1 MPQHPNALLANLSQ
15 ATFQK
20 IEPLLKV
27 VELQKGQGLAD
38 PGDELFRGY
47 FPHSGILSFVVE
59 LPGGGA
65 AETCIVGRD
74 GVFGGLQALNHG
86 RVLNR
91 VDVQVSGEA
100 SVVPLTDLTR
110 LLLENDEFRKA
121 IISYELFAFA
131 QAQQHV
137 ACNSHHTVQQRL
149 GKWLLR
155 MHDLVGPEIP
165 LTQEFI
171 AIMIGVRRT
180 SVSDAAKEAHKLGII
195 DYSRGKIRIL
205 SKEKLESYSCECVDH
220 IRGYYKQ
227 AFGAED
233 ET

>member
-1 MPQHPNALLANLSQ
+1 MPQHPNMLLANLSER
-15 ATFQK
+15 TFAQ
-20 IEPLLKV
+20 IEPHLKV
-27 VELQKGQGLAD
+27 IELEKGKGLAE
-38 PGDELFRGY
+38 PGSKIFRGY

-74 GVFGGLQALNHG
+74 GVFGGMQALNHG
-86 RVLNR
+86 LCLNR

-100 SVVPLTDLTR
+100 SVIPLSDLTR

-149 GKWLLR
+149 CKWLLR
-155 MHDLVGPEIP
+155 MHDLVGGELP

-171 AIMIGVRRT
+171 AVMIGVRRT
-180 SVSDAAKEAHKLGII
+180 SVSDAAKHAHQMGII
-195 DYSRGKIRIL
+195 DYSRGKIRVL
-205 SKEKLESYSCECVDH
+205 SKEKLEACACECVDH
-220 IRGYYKQ
+220 IRGHYRQ
-227 AFGAED
+227 AFHPDD